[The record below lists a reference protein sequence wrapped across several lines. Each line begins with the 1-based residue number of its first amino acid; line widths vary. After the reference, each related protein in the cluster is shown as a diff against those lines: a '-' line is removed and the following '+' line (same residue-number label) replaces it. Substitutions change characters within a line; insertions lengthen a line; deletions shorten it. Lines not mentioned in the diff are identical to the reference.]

1 MSNEWLALIAWAAT
15 MLAAGGAAFG
25 GVKIGLNGLRRSVDD
40 LKRDVLR
47 IADRQGKVE
56 LQTVE
61 NKTKIEVLE
70 GRVERAGG

>member
-1 MSNEWLALIAWAAT
+1 MIAWAAT

-40 LKRDVLR
+40 LKANVLR
-47 IADRQGKVE
+47 IADRQERVE

-61 NKTKIEVLE
+61 NKTKIEVL
-70 GRVERAGG
+70 GDRVERAGG